1 MYRWKTT
8 PLVAVNI
15 FAVCC
20 WVFVAILSSRFHLR
34 MPKHIDSYSKRMSQ
48 KCYQFFINEK
58 LKKLIYFFICI
69 LPNYVPHE
77 IIKDF
82 LKNSHFENMT
92 DGFLLSC
99 QNTLRWNTP
108 EKMHFQQWH
117 FFIFTSISPL
127 IVIVVC
133 IISKWFLLL
142 FFRTIIYPKD
152 NFCFHESI
160 FQWQTKHISHRS

>member
-1 MYRWKTT
+1 M
-8 PLVAVNI
+8 
-15 FAVCC
+15 
-20 WVFVAILSSRFHLR
+20 
-34 MPKHIDSYSKRMSQ
+34 
-48 KCYQFFINEK
+48 
-58 LKKLIYFFICI
+58 KKWIYFFICI

-160 FQWQTKHISHRS
+160 FQWQTKHISHQSEFWSLRRKPAVIFSKWLIFHNSFELPWTTYSGKIQMKKLSSFWTFY